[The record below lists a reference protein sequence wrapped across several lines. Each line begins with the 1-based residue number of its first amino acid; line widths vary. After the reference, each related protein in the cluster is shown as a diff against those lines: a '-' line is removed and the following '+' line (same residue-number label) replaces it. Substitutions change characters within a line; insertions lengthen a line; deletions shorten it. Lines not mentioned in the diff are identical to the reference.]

1 MIKIVSCD
9 KNNPMVIQKFKN
21 FLISSIRV
29 SDEEKQ
35 LILPKNQKNEN
46 DNSDQLGETARD
58 VQAQQPTVSDSEPVH
73 EYTEKEILKKVSE
86 SRNQLFDELK
96 C

>member
-1 MIKIVSCD
+1 
-9 KNNPMVIQKFKN
+9 MVIKKFKN

-35 LILPKNQKNEN
+35 LILPKNQKNE
-46 DNSDQLGETARD
+46 DDKPDQLDETACD
-58 VQAQQPTVSDSEPVH
+58 VQEQQPTVSDNEPVH

-86 SRNQLFDELK
+86 SRSQLFD
-96 C
+96 